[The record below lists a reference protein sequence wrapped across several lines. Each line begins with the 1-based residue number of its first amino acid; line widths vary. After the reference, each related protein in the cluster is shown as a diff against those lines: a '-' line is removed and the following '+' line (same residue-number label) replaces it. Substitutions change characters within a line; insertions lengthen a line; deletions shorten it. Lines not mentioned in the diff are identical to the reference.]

1 MAVSIQLKDNQF
13 FWYDNHNKIK
23 NYNHI
28 LDSIRGKSG
37 DCMNIAVC
45 DDEKVFV
52 DLFSSY
58 IKDCVATLDD
68 NNDEFSIES
77 FYSGEQLLEAYNQ
90 GKHYDLLFLDIKM
103 KSISGFE
110 AAKVIRESDSKV
122 IIVFITSLGDYIL
135 NSFEFKPFWFLI
147 KPVNEDKFK
156 HVLLKAIAEIKGNKT
171 GEYSFFSREIGL
183 VSLPLNRI
191 YYLESILR
199 RVNIYTSNQQYSCY
213 ASLTAEE
220 QKLKKYDFVRIHK
233 GFLVN
238 MAQIQRINKLNVVL
252 KNGVVLPLSEHR
264 YKTVYDSFTS
274 YLARCSI

>member
-1 MAVSIQLKDNQF
+1 MKDNQM
-13 FWYDNHNKIK
+13 FWYDDHIQIK
-23 NYNHI
+23 NDSI
-28 LDSIRGKSG
+28 SLDSIRDKSG
-37 DCMNIAVC
+37 DCMIIAVC
-45 DDEKVFV
+45 DDDKVYV
-52 DLFSSY
+52 DLLSGY
-58 IKDCVATLDD
+58 IKNCVATLDES
-68 NNDEFSIES
+68 NGEILIET

-90 GKHYDLLFLDIKM
+90 GKHFDLLFLDIKM
-103 KSISGFE
+103 KAMSGFE
-110 AAKVIRESDSKV
+110 TAKVIRESDNKA
-122 IIVFITSLGDYIL
+122 IIVFVTSLSDYIF

-147 KPVNEDKFK
+147 KPVTEEKFRY
-156 HVLLKAIAEIKGNKT
+156 VLLKALTEVKGNKT

-183 VSLPLNRI
+183 VSLAPSRI
-191 YYLESILR
+191 LYLESILR
-199 RVNIYTSNQQYSCY
+199 RVNIHTSNQQYSCY

-238 MAQIQRINKLNVVL
+238 MAQIQRINKTNVVL